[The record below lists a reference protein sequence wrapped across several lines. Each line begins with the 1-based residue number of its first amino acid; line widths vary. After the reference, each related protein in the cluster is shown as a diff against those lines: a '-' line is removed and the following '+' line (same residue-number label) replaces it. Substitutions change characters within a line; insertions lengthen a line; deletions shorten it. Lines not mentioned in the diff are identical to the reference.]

1 MRCRNDCGGEMIF
14 RNWAAN
20 LLLLALP
27 KTRFFFL
34 KRKLLAVLGFQI
46 GDGTRLCGDI
56 RIYGRGPIKIGQ
68 DAWVGLG
75 CLFYSAPD
83 VVIEIGSYCDI
94 APGVRFVTG
103 SHEIG
108 SAARRAGPGFS
119 RSIEIGDGTWIGAG
133 SIILGGARI
142 GSGCVVAAG
151 AVVIAQEYPAN
162 HLIGGCPAKP
172 IRRLDD

>member
-1 MRCRNDCGGEMIF
+1 MIF

-27 KTRFFFL
+27 KTRFFWL
-34 KRKLLAVLGFQI
+34 KRKLLGVLGFHL
-46 GDGTRLCGDI
+46 GAGSSLCGDT

-68 DAWVGLG
+68 DTWVGLG

-83 VVIEIGSYCDI
+83 VVIAIGSCCDI

-108 SAARRAGPGFS
+108 SAARRAGLGFF
-119 RSIEIGDGTWIGAG
+119 RSIEIGDRTWVGAG
-133 SIILGGARI
+133 SIIVGEARWL
-142 GSGCVVAAG
+142 SRA
-151 AVVIAQEYPAN
+151 
-162 HLIGGCPAKP
+162 
-172 IRRLDD
+172 